1 MAEGALLGTEKEM
14 KEINFYYDDDCSLAQ
29 AIAIFTLSNFNCHR
43 KTTIIV
49 PQHRTDWSRR
59 SVVGMDRYIMLSGF
73 YTTISF
79 HLCRPN
85 CVCGF
90 SQKPE
95 SFHSVSL
102 SLSASIFT
110 FYLIRTWSVLR
121 RQKIYASIFDF
132 NTSIWFEVKILG
144 IITAQ

>member
-1 MAEGALLGTEKEM
+1 M

-49 PQHRTDWSRR
+49 PQHRTIGVDALLWAWT
-59 SVVGMDRYIMLSGF
+59 DI
-73 YTTISF
+73 
-79 HLCRPN
+79 LCSLVSTLRFLFIFAD

-132 NTSIWFEVKILG
+132 NTSLWFEVKILG